1 MRDTPTPAT
10 NESLRGDPHQTAG
23 VNSIQE
29 RDEIQALL
37 EKAGYDVRTP
47 FRIDGPNA
55 GVVLVSDPIHTIRQ
69 RHCVVSEYRDVAVRD
84 ICEAHK
90 FINDRR

>member
-1 MRDTPTPAT
+1 MRDTTTPTT

-23 VNSIQE
+23 VNSIEQRE
-29 RDEIQALL
+29 DIRALL
-37 EKAGYDVRTP
+37 EAAGYKVRTP

-55 GVVLVSDPIHTIRQ
+55 GVVIVSDPIHTIRE
-69 RHCVVSEYRDVAVRD
+69 RHVVVSEFRDVAICD

-90 FINDRR
+90 FINNRR

>member
-1 MRDTPTPAT
+1 MHDATTPTT

-23 VNSIQE
+23 VNSIEQRE
-29 RDEIQALL
+29 DIRALL
-37 EKAGYDVRTP
+37 EAAGHKVRTP

-55 GVVLVSDPIHTIRQ
+55 GVVIVSDPIHVIRE
-69 RHCVVSEYRDVAVRD
+69 RHAVVVEYRDQLIRNPR
-84 ICEAHK
+84 EAHQ